1 MSNPIK
7 QVSTTDVPGQY
18 SDETQPGYKQLP
30 PAVKDS
36 TYFDARVPANIIDRI
51 RRDARE
57 RQYGNSTLEAEAIRA
72 TDEQVFEKVRA
83 AEQHSIQR
91 ADAMLNQGKG
101 RVGDAL
107 SYLDPDRRPA
117 RTAQGRR
124 GHPDHRQGVRRPG
137 APGSVPRSVRAAQHG
152 DGGGGHRSRPRGPC
166 GTRPAALLSDAAG
179 IRPRRRTRPHPM
191 K

>member
-18 SDETQPGYKQLP
+18 SDETQSGYKPLP

-57 RQYGNSTLEAEAIRA
+57 RQYGNSTLEAEAILA
-72 TDEQVFEKVRA
+72 TDEQVFEKVRV

-107 SYLDPDRRPA
+107 SYLDQIDALRA
-117 RTAQGRR
+117 RLKAGEDTQTIAKEFDALERQVRSREVSVLHSMATEAEVIEAALADPVAHAQRLYSLMPLAFG
-124 GHPDHRQGVRRPG
+124 
-137 APGSVPRSVRAAQHG
+137 RAAG
-152 DGGGGHRSRPRGPC
+152 LVP
-166 GTRPAALLSDAAG
+166 TR
-179 IRPRRRTRPHPM
+179 
-191 K
+191 